1 MKQRH
6 ISVYGLLLLGL
17 VCFWACKKI
26 DSTYKEFLG
35 PERIYVA
42 KADSIHTYGGRNRVL
57 LEWLLISDPKVATYK
72 VFWNNGKDSVET
84 QVQKTANVDTVRL
97 LLDPITEGAYF
108 FDIYAFDK
116 EGNRSVKNTVYGK
129 VYGASYQNGLLA
141 RGVRSVEVYD
151 DAGTL
156 KVNWTDPDEQFVGGQ
171 VRYTTFSGNDTIVEV
186 KRNGDAYTLLPSVA
200 SAFEYRS
207 VFKPEANALDS
218 FYSNWTLQTLPE
230 VDITNRV
237 LRNARVPFQ
246 AAVWDGT
253 AWGTLADWT
262 VNAAARNKVVNGTA
276 YGSYQYQPAA
286 QGGYFALAKYV
297 ADPAIVNGKVYQTFT
312 LQKGT
317 YAFYITRGSEASATN
332 YGNDPRYIVVAA
344 GNTIPDIGSD
354 MGTVSI
360 AYKSFT
366 TISAG
371 ETIRAEFT
379 LESESRVSAGVVVSF
394 TNTSVTQYF
403 RISGLGIL
411 RLPD

>member
-6 ISVYGLLLLGL
+6 VSVYWLLSAL
-17 VCFWACKKI
+17 VCFGACKKI

-42 KADSIHTYGGRNRVL
+42 KADSMHAYGGRNRVL

-72 VFWNNGKDSVET
+72 VFWNNGRDSAET
-84 QVQKTANVDTVRL
+84 QVQKTTNVDTVRL
-97 LLDPITEGAYF
+97 LLDQMAEGAYF
-108 FDIYAFDK
+108 FDVYAFDK

-129 VYGASYQNGLLA
+129 VYGTNYQHALLA

-156 KVNWTDPDEQFVGGQ
+156 KVNWTDPDEQFVSGQ
-171 VRYTTFSGNDTIVEV
+171 VRYKTFSGNDTTVDV
-186 KRNGDAYTLLPSVA
+186 KKSSESYTLLPSVA

-207 VFKPEANALDS
+207 VFKPEVNALDS
-218 FYSNWTLQTLPE
+218 FYSDWTVQTLPE

-237 LRNARVPFQ
+237 LSNARLPFR
-246 AAVWDGT
+246 AAVWDGS

-262 VNAAARNKVVNGTA
+262 VNAAARNKVINGTA
-276 YGSYQYQPAA
+276 YGSYQYQPSVQA
-286 QGGYFALAKYV
+286 GYFALAKYV
-297 ADPAIVNGKVYQTFT
+297 VDPAIENGKVYQTFT
-312 LQKGT
+312 LQKGK
-317 YAFYITRGSEASATN
+317 YAFYITRGSEAAATN

-344 GNTIPDIGSD
+344 GNTIPDIVSD
-354 MGTVSI
+354 MSRVSI

-379 LESESRVSAGVVVSF
+379 LEHETQISAGVLVSF
-394 TNTSVTQYF
+394 TNATVTQYF
-403 RISGLGIL
+403 RMSGLGIL